1 MPRSRSRS
9 VSGGGRRSL
18 SPPGRRSRSRS
29 PVGGSRRSGSPPAR
43 RSRTRSR
50 SRSRS
55 GSREFGRKRGRR
67 EASRSPM
74 SNRKRHE
81 GNRDNPDPTS
91 CLGVFGLS
99 LYTTERDLE
108 KEFGRFGPLEKCKV
122 VLDGKSGQSRGFA
135 FLTFE
140 SVDDAT
146 AARNSLTDTVL
157 DGRKIRV
164 DYSITKR
171 AHTPTPGMYMGRDD
185 RRPMR
190 RSPPRRRSPS
200 PYGRRRSPS
209 PRRGRSP
216 SPRRYRRSPSPRR
229 RRSPSPRYRRSRSP
243 LFRRRS
249 PSPREGRLQE
259 IK

>member
-1 MPRSRSRS
+1 
-9 VSGGGRRSL
+9 L
-18 SPPGRRSRSRS
+18 SPPPARRSRS
-29 PVGGSRRSGSPPAR
+29 PAGGTRRSGSPPAAR
-43 RSRTRSR
+43 RASRSRSR

-81 GNRDNPDPTS
+81 GNRDNPDAS
-91 CLGVFGLS
+91 ACLGVFGLS

-140 SVDDAT
+140 SVSDAT
-146 AARNSLTDTVL
+146 AARDSLTDTVL

-164 DYSITKR
+164 DFSITKR

-185 RRPMR
+185 RRPMH
-190 RSPPRRRSPS
+190 RSPGPRDRRGRSPS

-249 PSPREGRLQE
+249 PSPRRGDYRR
-259 IK
+259 